1 MGRKKKYNK
10 VKKEQVLLCWSF
22 PHHGWYKLNVDG
34 TYRSGSGCIAGGGV
48 IRNQEG
54 EWLSG
59 FAANLGTGKVIEAEL
74 WALYRGLE
82 LAWNS
87 GLAPLEVETDSTTV
101 VKLMHNPVEVNWKHP
116 QFKLI
121 KSCQNLL
128 NQSWKCSLNHAYWQQ
143 NSVADCLANFGLT
156 MELGCHYFD
165 VPPPLCEPFLV
176 QDISRVAQPRF
187 LPPSVIEYRKIKK
200 LEEVDIPMEDLASV
214 IFTWKVDNFSKLD
227 AVKHYS
233 DVFVI
238 GVFEWRI
245 LMYPRGNNVDYLSV
259 YLDVTGSSTLPLGWA
274 RHARFSLTIVNQL
287 QSSKSLTK
295 DTEHVFNKRDSNS
308 GFTSLI
314 PLSEFCDHSK
324 GYVVND
330 TCIIEAKEEPS
341 SEKVC
346 TDSPANPPIVK
357 EHEDVLSTPAGE
369 LMVFRG

>member
-1 MGRKKKYNK
+1 
-10 VKKEQVLLCWSF
+10 
-22 PHHGWYKLNVDG
+22 
-34 TYRSGSGCIAGGGV
+34 
-48 IRNQEG
+48 
-54 EWLSG
+54 
-59 FAANLGTGKVIEAEL
+59 
-74 WALYRGLE
+74 
-82 LAWNS
+82 
-87 GLAPLEVETDSTTV
+87 
-101 VKLMHNPVEVNWKHP
+101 
-116 QFKLI
+116 
-121 KSCQNLL
+121 
-128 NQSWKCSLNHAYWQQ
+128 
-143 NSVADCLANFGLT
+143 
-156 MELGCHYFD
+156 
-165 VPPPLCEPFLV
+165 
-176 QDISRVAQPRF
+176 
-187 LPPSVIEYRKIKK
+187 
-200 LEEVDIPMEDLASV
+200 MEDFASV

-330 TCIIEAKEEPS
+330 TCIIEAKVAVHKSEIKILEEQ
-341 SEKVC
+341 K
-346 TDSPANPPIVK
+346 TRR
-357 EHEDVLSTPAGE
+357 STTSRD
-369 LMVFRG
+369 LQI